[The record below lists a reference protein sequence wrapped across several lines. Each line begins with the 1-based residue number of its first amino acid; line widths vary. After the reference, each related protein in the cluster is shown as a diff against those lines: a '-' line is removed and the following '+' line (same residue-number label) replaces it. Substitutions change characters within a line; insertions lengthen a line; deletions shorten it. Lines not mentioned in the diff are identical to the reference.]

1 MVAALSSAWGTKVQG
16 RPVVYVV
23 DDDALVRDALAE
35 LIFAAGWQAETFA
48 SAEAFLLHPR
58 GSGPS
63 CLVVDVNLPGSDGLD
78 LQSQVACQRNE
89 TPVIFVTAVSDVR
102 TIVKAVK
109 AGAVE
114 FLSKPVSEKDLVW
127 AIAQALDQSRNV
139 LAAKSEMRA
148 LQERY
153 LALSIREQQVL
164 GLVVSGLLNKQIGFE
179 LGISE
184 ITVKAHR
191 GRLMRKMGAGSL
203 AALVKMAGV
212 LGIAPEWK
220 QERSERPARS
230 AQIHAIAA
238 YEDRRPQRPSL
249 GRNEPAAH
257 CDEHDD
263 LSRWQPPGGARPP
276 SSIPPLHVA

>member
-1 MVAALSSAWGTKVQG
+1 MVAALNSAWGMKAQG

-23 DDDALVRDALAE
+23 DDDPRVRNALAS
-35 LIFAAGWQAETFA
+35 LITAAGWQAETFA
-48 SAEAFLLHPR
+48 SAGAFLLHPR
-58 GSGPS
+58 GSGPN
-63 CLVVDVNLPGSDGLD
+63 CLVMDVSLPDYDGLE
-78 LQSQVACQRNE
+78 LQTRLACQRSE
-89 TPVIFVTAVSDVR
+89 TPVIFVTAVNDVR
-102 TIVKAVK
+102 TVVKAVK

-114 FLSKPVSEKDLVW
+114 FLSKPAREEEMVR
-127 AIAQALDQSRNV
+127 AIAQALHQSRDA
-139 LAAKSEMRA
+139 LAAKSEVKS

-153 LALSIREQQVL
+153 RALSVREQQVL

-212 LGIAPEWK
+212 LGIAQEWK
-220 QERSERPARS
+220 QERSDRPARS
-230 AQIHAIAA
+230 AQIHAIEA

-249 GRNEPAAH
+249 GRSEPAAH

-276 SSIPPLHVA
+276 SPIPSLHVA